1 MNFDN
6 QTIIDTEISSEMKKS
21 YIDYAMSVIV
31 GRALPDVRDGLKPVH
46 RRILYTMYEDNL
58 TPERPYRKSA
68 TTVGDVLGR
77 YHPHGDM
84 SVYDALVRMAQDF
97 SLRYPLVDGQGNFG
111 SVDGD
116 GAAAYRYTEAR
127 MTKLSTE
134 MLTDIEKDTVKFDL
148 NYDEKHEEPS
158 VLPSRFPNLLVNGST
173 GIAVGMAT
181 SIPPHNLAEVIDAID
196 LIIDNP
202 EASLADIMECIKGP
216 DFPTGGTIMG
226 YSGIRAAYATGRGRI
241 AVRAKAEIVE
251 MHNDRYKIVIT
262 EIPYMVNKARLIE
275 NIAELVKD
283 KRVDGISALRDESDR
298 NGMSIIIELKRDAN
312 AQVVLNT
319 LYKYTQLQ
327 DTFSVIMLAI
337 VNQQPQILTLREM
350 LDHYISFQKEIIIRR
365 TKFDLEKAKQRA
377 HIVEGLKIAIDHIDE
392 VIAIIRSCKT
402 EPEAKDA
409 LIARFDFSD
418 LQAQSIVNMRLG
430 RLTGLERAKLEA
442 EYNELMAKIE
452 DFTDI
457 IARDERVLE
466 IFKTEITA
474 IRDKYS
480 DPRRTDIAMVDNE
493 IDIEDLI
500 EEEMCVYT
508 LTHYG
513 YIKRLPCTTYKTQ
526 KRGGRGITAM
536 TTREEDFVE
545 ELFIGSTHDFIL
557 FFTNKGRVYKIKGY
571 EIAESGRTAKGTN
584 VINLL
589 PIESDEKISAMIP
602 VREFDENS
610 YLFFGTKNGVVK
622 KTSLI
627 EYNSARRG
635 GLNAIVLD
643 DDDELVRVKL
653 TNGTSDIILGT
664 HDGIAIKFNET
675 DVRAQGRT
683 TRGVRGI
690 RLNEGDY
697 VIGVAKADTDTTL
710 LTVTENGFGKR
721 TNVSEYRIQ
730 TRGGK
735 GILNY
740 NISEKTGNV
749 VGMKVVTDDDDIMI
763 ISSDGV
769 IIRIKACDISVIGR
783 NTSGVKIMR
792 LSPDIKLVTIAKTA
806 RDEEDDEEEISED
819 NIAVEV
825 SSEEEIDG

>member
-181 SIPPHNLAEVIDAID
+181 NIPPHNLAEVIDAID

-402 EPEAKDA
+402 ESEAKDA

-557 FFTNKGRVYKIKGY
+557 FFTNKGKVYKIKGY

-584 VINLL
+584 LVNVLSL
-589 PIESDEKISAMIP
+589 DENEKITAIIPITEFTEDQFLTMVTKKAVSKRVNLTDYRTKRAAGLYAM
-602 VREFDENS
+602 
-610 YLFFGTKNGVVK
+610 
-622 KTSLI
+622 
-627 EYNSARRG
+627 
-635 GLNAIVLD
+635 
-643 DDDELVRVKL
+643 
-653 TNGTSDIILGT
+653 
-664 HDGIAIKFNET
+664 
-675 DVRAQGRT
+675 
-683 TRGVRGI
+683 
-690 RLNEGDY
+690 
-697 VIGVAKADTDTTL
+697 TL
-710 LTVTENGFGKR
+710 
-721 TNVSEYRIQ
+721 
-730 TRGGK
+730 
-735 GILNY
+735 
-740 NISEKTGNV
+740 
-749 VGMKVVTDDDDIMI
+749 
-763 ISSDGV
+763 
-769 IIRIKACDISVIGR
+769 
-783 NTSGVKIMR
+783 
-792 LSPDIKLVTIAKTA
+792 
-806 RDEEDDEEEISED
+806 
-819 NIAVEV
+819 
-825 SSEEEIDG
+825 

>member
-1 MNFDN
+1 
-6 QTIIDTEISSEMKKS
+6 
-21 YIDYAMSVIV
+21 
-31 GRALPDVRDGLKPVH
+31 
-46 RRILYTMYEDNL
+46 
-58 TPERPYRKSA
+58 
-68 TTVGDVLGR
+68 
-77 YHPHGDM
+77 
-84 SVYDALVRMAQDF
+84 
-97 SLRYPLVDGQGNFG
+97 
-111 SVDGD
+111 
-116 GAAAYRYTEAR
+116 
-127 MTKLSTE
+127 
-134 MLTDIEKDTVKFDL
+134 
-148 NYDEKHEEPS
+148 
-158 VLPSRFPNLLVNGST
+158 
-173 GIAVGMAT
+173 
-181 SIPPHNLAEVIDAID
+181 
-196 LIIDNP
+196 
-202 EASLADIMECIKGP
+202 
-216 DFPTGGTIMG
+216 
-226 YSGIRAAYATGRGRI
+226 
-241 AVRAKAEIVE
+241 
-251 MHNDRYKIVIT
+251 
-262 EIPYMVNKARLIE
+262 
-275 NIAELVKD
+275 
-283 KRVDGISALRDESDR
+283 
-298 NGMSIIIELKRDAN
+298 
-312 AQVVLNT
+312 
-319 LYKYTQLQ
+319 
-327 DTFSVIMLAI
+327 
-337 VNQQPQILTLREM
+337 
-350 LDHYISFQKEIIIRR
+350 
-365 TKFDLEKAKQRA
+365 
-377 HIVEGLKIAIDHIDE
+377 
-392 VIAIIRSCKT
+392 
-402 EPEAKDA
+402 
-409 LIARFDFSD
+409 
-418 LQAQSIVNMRLG
+418 
-430 RLTGLERAKLEA
+430 
-442 EYNELMAKIE
+442 
-452 DFTDI
+452 
-457 IARDERVLE
+457 
-466 IFKTEITA
+466 
-474 IRDKYS
+474 
-480 DPRRTDIAMVDNE
+480 
-493 IDIEDLI
+493 
-500 EEEMCVYT
+500 
-508 LTHYG
+508 
-513 YIKRLPCTTYKTQ
+513 
-526 KRGGRGITAM
+526 
-536 TTREEDFVE
+536 
-545 ELFIGSTHDFIL
+545 
-557 FFTNKGRVYKIKGY
+557 
-571 EIAESGRTAKGTN
+571 AKGTN

-819 NIAVEV
+819 NIEVEV